1 MARQGYI
8 KLHRSLVDHEI
19 YSSDPTAAFLFITL
33 LMLVDSDTGSYDGG
47 RHMLAKR
54 LKLKPTT
61 CYQALK
67 RLERCTMVELSVNAR
82 YTQITVV
89 NWHLYQRSMNAQRTP
104 DDTNKEKERYI
115 GSTNV
120 EPSSTQV
127 DNQALFY
134 QLVKLLGFT
143 EQVQYTPERQKK
155 LKLRLRR
162 YSHDQLRQAA
172 KTIGGDPFLQGD
184 NDRGVRYGTIDYL
197 LRNDEGVDRRL
208 EEQSTSNV
216 DLTKLEV
223 PA

>member
-1 MARQGYI
+1 MNKGYI

-33 LMLVDSDTGSYDGG
+33 LMLVDNQTGSYDGG
-47 RHMLAKR
+47 RHMLAKK

-67 RLERCTMVELSVNAR
+67 RLERCTMVELTVNAR

-104 DDTNKEKERYI
+104 DDTKQEKEI
-115 GSTNV
+115 NNGITNVIPSSTNV
-120 EPSSTQV
+120 DMKAFFGE
-127 DNQALFY
+127 
-134 QLVKLLGFT
+134 LVEILKFSP
-143 EQVQYTPERQKK
+143 QVQYTPGRKAKLTKRLTRYTPDE
-155 LKLRLRR
+155 LKL
-162 YSHDQLRQAA
+162 AA
-172 KTIGGDPFLQGD
+172 RAIADNPYMQGD
-184 NDRGVRYGTIDYL
+184 NPNGVRYGTIDYL
-197 LRNDEGVDRRL
+197 IRSDEIVDRYL
-208 EEQSTSNV
+208 SQQSKTEV